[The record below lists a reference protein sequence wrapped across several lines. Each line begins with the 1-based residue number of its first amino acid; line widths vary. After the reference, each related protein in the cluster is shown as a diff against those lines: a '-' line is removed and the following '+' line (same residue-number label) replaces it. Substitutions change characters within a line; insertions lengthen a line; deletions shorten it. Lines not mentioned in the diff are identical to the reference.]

1 MGAKDKNDKTSIY
14 NRWEDNDVEFLDDKE
29 KEQKNS
35 EKKTNN
41 SKKGTK

>member
-1 MGAKDKNDKTSIY
+1 MGARDENDKTSIF
-14 NRWEDNDVEFLDDKE
+14 NRWKENDVEFLDDKE

-41 SKKGTK
+41 SKEDT